1 MKLLIVLFAIF
12 CVLAH
17 PSAIWADPLDEAIP
31 VVSEPAA
38 STSGIDASK
47 IPSEKVNQFVQ
58 ACLQVVALIDQRE
71 GELQAAETESE
82 SQQIQRDIENEAIAL
97 IENAGLTRQEY
108 LQLLSLTNV
117 DSDFGDRVAALL
129 QETPSDQAGS

>member
-17 PSAIWADPLDEAIP
+17 PSANWAAPLDQEIGITTEQT
-31 VVSEPAA
+31 VS
-38 STSGIDASK
+38 TTGIDASK
-47 IPSEKVNQFVQ
+47 IPSEKVNQFVH

-82 SQQIQRDIENEAIAL
+82 SQQIQRDIEREAIAL
-97 IENAGLTRQEY
+97 IEQAGLTRQEY

-117 DSDFGDRVAALL
+117 DSEFGDRVAALL
-129 QETPSDQAGS
+129 LETPGAGG

>member
-1 MKLLIVLFAIF
+1 MMKLLIVLFAIF

-17 PSAIWADPLDEAIP
+17 PSAIWAGSLGEATGITSEQI
-31 VVSEPAA
+31 VS
-38 STSGIDASK
+38 TTGIDASK
-47 IPSEKVNQFVQ
+47 IPSEKVNQFVH

-97 IENAGLTRQEY
+97 IDKAGLTRQEY

-117 DSDFGDRVAALL
+117 DSEFGDRVAALL
-129 QETPSDQAGS
+129 LETPEAGG